1 MSMVGKYWKQI
12 AALAL
17 LLAVGAW
24 ALKRFAPDNVPQSI
38 EKAPTQ
44 SPDRV
49 ASSAP
54 ASEPNSGTAS
64 EQFEVSEAS
73 AESAPQHPVASFDVQ
88 ERDRQILKTLH
99 GSGKLQDVL
108 ARIQS
113 EGGSE
118 SAVFQDFVRIAET
131 TCGRS
136 LERML
141 LDPVASADE
150 GRRWALAALVE
161 TCDGFDSKQF
171 HIPDPKYGLD
181 DAPAKSLAALGNE
194 AATQAAINVVRNSQ
208 DSFSLGEAG
217 RVLALAGGFPADL
230 QAKTQWMG
238 EGEKIQ
244 AWNLA
249 VGLHQ
254 CNLAGG
260 CGSNSIR
267 TLSTCVHVSCRPNAD
282 YRSALQ
288 SALPAERHAAMMAYL
303 QWMETLKRPR

>member
-1 MSMVGKYWKQI
+1 MLLVRKYWRQI

-24 ALKRFAPDNVPQSI
+24 TLKRIALENVPRSI
-38 EKAPTQ
+38 ETASTQ
-44 SPDRV
+44 LPDSV
-49 ASSAP
+49 AWAT
-54 ASEPNSGTAS
+54 AAAKPNAGTAS
-64 EQFEVSEAS
+64 EHLEVP
-73 AESAPQHPVASFDVQ
+73 AESAPQRPDASVNVQ
-88 ERDRQILKTLH
+88 ERDRWILKTLH
-99 GSGKLQDVL
+99 GPGKLQDVL
-108 ARIQS
+108 IRIQS

-118 SAVFQDFVRIAET
+118 NAVFQDFVRIAESA
-131 TCGRS
+131 CGRS
-136 LERML
+136 LDRML

-150 GRRWALAALVE
+150 GRRWALAGLVE

-171 HIPDPKYGLD
+171 RIHDPKYGLD
-181 DAPAKSLAALGNE
+181 DAPAKTLAAFGKE
-194 AATQAAINVVRNSQ
+194 AATQAAINVVTNSQ

-230 QAKTQWMG
+230 QAKTKWMG

-260 CGSNSIR
+260 CGPSSIR
-267 TLSTCVHVSCRPNAD
+267 TLSTCVHVSCRPNTD
-282 YRSALQ
+282 YRTALQ
-288 SALPAERHAAMMAYL
+288 GALPAELHATMMAYL
-303 QWMETLKRPR
+303 HWMETLKRLP